1 MLDSDYAGRLAQ
13 QYGERPPW
21 AFPSIYSI
29 ATSADREAQR
39 IWLNQALCAIPETD
53 RDRLLGRLE
62 KEANFLSTY
71 NELATAAIFLQ
82 AGYSFRYE
90 AELGGRTP
98 DLLIPSGEDHPMLLV
113 EVVTKFRNDSLRRIE
128 RQWKELAT
136 RVEMISVPLVLLVR
150 GLGRGRPEP
159 PDSGTAK
166 RVVSELQK
174 TLLATPVGIGD
185 EIEIEDYV
193 FVIAGQVPGARASL
207 ATPAGAST
215 YNADLVLEAVREKVS
230 RYCSGADRVG
240 AALIVVLAAESQSPL
255 SIDLLR
261 TALTGAQTVTMSFDI
276 FEPGPVSSGPFS
288 MRAENIPPAFHPSVS
303 AIAWLE
309 PGIENPG
316 TLTLFPIASAERQ
329 LRFRQ
334 SERLVIE
341 QIAKN

>member
-1 MLDSDYAGRLAQ
+1 LFERFTDRARRVLVLAQ
-13 QYGERPPW
+13 E
-21 AFPSIYSI
+21 
-29 ATSADREAQR
+29 EA
-39 IWLNQALCAIPETD
+39 
-53 RDRLLGRLE
+53 RLLNHNYIGTEHILLGLIHEGEGVAAHALE
-62 KEANFLSTY
+62 S
-71 NELATAAIFLQ
+71 
-82 AGYSFRYE
+82 
-90 AELGGRTP
+90 LG
-98 DLLIPSGEDHPMLLV
+98 
-113 EVVTKFRNDSLRRIE
+113 
-128 RQWKELAT
+128 
-136 RVEMISVPLVLLVR
+136 IS
-150 GLGRGRPEP
+150 
-159 PDSGTAK
+159 
-166 RVVSELQK
+166 
-174 TLLATPVGIGD
+174 
-185 EIEIEDYV
+185 
-193 FVIAGQVPGARASL
+193 
-207 ATPAGAST
+207 
-215 YNADLVLEAVREKVS
+215 LEAVREKVS